1 MQPAPVYSRSQLLNP
16 SAIDF
21 FCLFSELS
29 TTMLCRC
36 ACAWVYEHRWASI
49 LLIRCCAAVAFDF
62 DLPSSIVVRPAGRA
76 PPVARVGD
84 SRDFPPTNKKIQTS
98 EGGERERGAGR
109 MTAGRRYLALVP
121 NRSEPTLLPFV
132 SFSSATSKGY
142 LSSILIFNAHNDS
155 THLLQLQYSATS
167 STYNTAPFLELLVW
181 YWLMLHLHLLTS
193 SSFFPLF
200 CFLSSLIISNP
211 C

>member
-1 MQPAPVYSRSQLLNP
+1 MTCIGINP
-16 SAIDF
+16 F
-21 FCLFSELS
+21 
-29 TTMLCRC
+29 
-36 ACAWVYEHRWASI
+36 
-49 LLIRCCAAVAFDF
+49 AFDPI
-62 DLPSSIVVRPAGRA
+62 DADASDAALSICHRRAAG
-76 PPVARVGD
+76 PPVGD